1 MHDFEAEFTDRN
13 RERGTS
19 ESSALIEPRPMR
31 GFVQTKQI
39 KEVASRAL
47 NYLRSGFPV
56 HFRGPT
62 GAGKT
67 TLALHVAHK
76 LRRPMVLIHGD
87 DQFTSADL
95 TGKSQGYSKKKVIDE
110 FVRGVSKTEESMQ
123 SNWVDHRLTVAVR
136 DGHTLLYDEF
146 NRSRPEANNILLSVL
161 QEGVLDF
168 PVSGGKGE
176 TYLQV
181 HPNFKIIFTSNPEE
195 YAGVNKTQDAL
206 LDRMVTIDLE
216 HYNMDTEMKIATA
229 KSRLSPSDAEKI
241 VSIVR
246 ELRDKSSS
254 GYLPTVRGCI
264 MVAKSVKRCRGA
276 EVSKHSDQ
284 FRQICHD
291 VLISEIIRKED
302 NKNRESLRHLLDSL
316 IDKYCVSAE
325 PIVNHDN
332 LADAQESQGT
342 SKPQE
347 ANLPLESDLQISDT
361 GFNLDGQSL
370 FRVAIPEETS
380 NKSAPEEDLDFPLK
394 DDGVGIRMPFEQGM
408 ISVKNIFKPDYGE
421 E

>member
-1 MHDFEAEFTDRN
+1 
-13 RERGTS
+13 
-19 ESSALIEPRPMR
+19 
-31 GFVQTKQI
+31 
-39 KEVASRAL
+39 VAVRAL
-47 NYLRSGFPV
+47 NYLRAGFPV

-87 DQFTSADL
+87 DQFTSTDL
-95 TGKSQGYSKKKVIDE
+95 TGKSHGYSKKKVIDE

-123 SNWVDHRLTVAVR
+123 SNWTDHRLTVAVR

-181 HPNFKIIFTSNPEE
+181 HPNFRVIFTSNPEE

-216 HYNMDTEMKIATA
+216 NYDRETEVRITA
-229 KSRLSPSDAEKI
+229 SKSHLSSDDARKI

-246 ELRDKSSS
+246 ELRDDES
-254 GYLPTVRGCI
+254 GGSYLPTVRGCI
-264 MVAKSVKRCRGA
+264 MVAKSVKNHRGA
-276 EVSKHSDQ
+276 GVSKDCQ
-284 FRQICHD
+284 PFRRICHD
-291 VLISEIIRKED
+291 VLISEITRNESRK
-302 NKNRESLRHLLDSL
+302 NNRSLHHFLDGL
-316 IDKYCVSAE
+316 IDKYCSLS
-325 PIVNHDN
+325 HDSLVEN
-332 LADAQESQGT
+332 LTKKEELTEKEVLIG
-342 SKPQE
+342 
-347 ANLPLESDLQISDT
+347 
-361 GFNLDGQSL
+361 
-370 FRVAIPEETS
+370 ETS
-380 NKSAPEEDLDFPLK
+380 LSTDTLITKERISLHDI
-394 DDGVGIRMPFEQGM
+394 IRQE
-408 ISVKNIFKPDYGE
+408 YGKE
-421 E
+421 

>member
-1 MHDFEAEFTDRN
+1 MRYFEGEQSEK
-13 RERGTS
+13 ERG
-19 ESSALIEPRPMR
+19 ESTVLIEPRPMR
-31 GFVQTKQI
+31 GFVQTSQI
-39 KEVASRAL
+39 KEVAARAL
-47 NYLRSGFPV
+47 NYLRAGFPV

-95 TGKSQGYSKKKVIDE
+95 TGKSQGYSKKKIIDE

-136 DGHTLLYDEF
+136 EGHTLLYDEF

-181 HPNFKIIFTSNPEE
+181 HPNFRVIFTSNPEE

-216 HYNMDTEMKIATA
+216 HYDQETEVKIATS
-229 KSRLSPSDAEKI
+229 KSHLPITDAEKI

-246 ELRDKSSS
+246 ELRSRGAS
-254 GYLPTVRGCI
+254 GYLPTIRGCI
-264 MVAKSVKRCRGA
+264 MVAKSVKKHRGA
-276 EVSKHSDQ
+276 EVHKDSEP
-284 FRQICHD
+284 FRRICHD
-291 VLISEIIRKED
+291 VLISEITRNED
-302 NKNRESLRHLLDSL
+302 GKNKESLRQFLDEL
-316 IDKYCVSAE
+316 IDKYCLSTAT
-325 PIVNHDN
+325 
-332 LADAQESQGT
+332 LANESM
-342 SKPQE
+342 
-347 ANLPLESDLQISDT
+347 LSDLST
-361 GFNLDGQSL
+361 TVLDEGE
-370 FRVAIPEETS
+370 VKNGIPEMKIETAVS
-380 NKSAPEEDLDFPLK
+380 NPYDGLTSREVPHEPHSIPVHIIKPE
-394 DDGVGIRMPFEQGM
+394 
-408 ISVKNIFKPDYGE
+408 YGKE
-421 E
+421 

>member
-1 MHDFEAEFTDRN
+1 MRDLEGEQSNKD
-13 RERGTS
+13 GG
-19 ESSALIEPRPMR
+19 ESTVLIEPRPMR
-31 GFVQTKQI
+31 GFVQTPQI
-39 KEVASRAL
+39 KEVAARAL
-47 NYLRSGFPV
+47 NYLRAGFPV

-95 TGKSQGYSKKKVIDE
+95 TGKSQGYSRKKVIDE

-136 DGHTLLYDEF
+136 EGHTMLYDEF

-181 HPNFKIIFTSNPEE
+181 HPNFRVIFTSNPEE

-216 HYNMDTEMKIATA
+216 HYDQETEVRIVAS
-229 KSRLSPSDAEKI
+229 KSRLPATDAEKI

-246 ELRDKSSS
+246 ELRGNGTS

-264 MVAKSVKRCRGA
+264 MVAKSVKKHRGA
-276 EVSKHSDQ
+276 EVYKDSEP
-284 FRQICHD
+284 FRRICHD
-291 VLISEIIRKED
+291 VLISEITRNENSK
-302 NKNRESLRHLLDSL
+302 NKESLRQVLDQL
-316 IDKYCVSAE
+316 IDKYCLPAVALAE
-325 PIVNHDN
+325 EGLVEAKAEVLDEGEVRNGISEIKIETAVPNPHDG
-332 LADAQESQGT
+332 ST
-342 SKPQE
+342 SHEMPNEPHSIPVHITKPE
-347 ANLPLESDLQISDT
+347 
-361 GFNLDGQSL
+361 
-370 FRVAIPEETS
+370 
-380 NKSAPEEDLDFPLK
+380 
-394 DDGVGIRMPFEQGM
+394 
-408 ISVKNIFKPDYGE
+408 YGKE
-421 E
+421 

>member
-1 MHDFEAEFTDRN
+1 MNDFE
-13 RERGTS
+13 REQLNKDIEK
-19 ESSALIEPRPMR
+19 ESTVLIDPRPMR
-31 GFVQTKQI
+31 GFVQTPQI

-47 NYLRSGFPV
+47 NYLRAGFPV

-95 TGKSQGYSKKKVIDE
+95 TGKSHGYSKKKVIDE

-123 SNWVDHRLTVAVR
+123 SDWTDHRLTVAVR

-161 QEGVLDF
+161 QEGILDF

-181 HPNFKIIFTSNPEE
+181 HPNFRVIFTSNPEE

-206 LDRMVTIDLE
+206 LDRMITIDLE
-216 HYNMDTEMKIATA
+216 HYNEETETRIAA
-229 KSRLSPSDAEKI
+229 SKSRLSTNDARKI

-246 ELRDKSSS
+246 ELREKSGG

-264 MVAKSVKRCRGA
+264 MVAKSVKKQRGA
-276 EVSKHSDQ
+276 SVLRDCGP

-291 VLISEIIRKED
+291 VLISEITRSAESKDKEYLHRLLD
-302 NKNRESLRHLLDSL
+302 DLIDVHCVPDEVPAMAETSSTNPFNYISTEQHQIPVHIRES
-316 IDKYCVSAE
+316 E
-325 PIVNHDN
+325 
-332 LADAQESQGT
+332 
-342 SKPQE
+342 
-347 ANLPLESDLQISDT
+347 
-361 GFNLDGQSL
+361 
-370 FRVAIPEETS
+370 
-380 NKSAPEEDLDFPLK
+380 
-394 DDGVGIRMPFEQGM
+394 
-408 ISVKNIFKPDYGE
+408 YGKE
-421 E
+421 

>member
-1 MHDFEAEFTDRN
+1 MRDLEGEQLNKDE
-13 RERGTS
+13 RESTV
-19 ESSALIEPRPMR
+19 LIEPRPMR
-31 GFVQTKQI
+31 GFVQTQQI
-39 KEVASRAL
+39 KEVAARAL
-47 NYLRSGFPV
+47 NYLRAGFPV

-76 LRRPMVLIHGD
+76 LRNPMVLIHGD

-95 TGKSQGYSKKKVIDE
+95 TGKSHGYSKKKVIDE

-123 SNWVDHRLTVAVR
+123 SNWTDHRLTVAVR

-181 HPNFKIIFTSNPEE
+181 HPNFRVIFTSNPEE

-216 HYNMDTEMKIATA
+216 NYNQETEVKITA
-229 KSRLSPSDAEKI
+229 SKSHLSLDDARKI

-246 ELRDKSSS
+246 ELRDDDAGGS
-254 GYLPTVRGCI
+254 YLPTVRGCI
-264 MVAKSVKRCRGA
+264 MVAKSVKKHRGA
-276 EVSKHSDQ
+276 EVSKDCQ
-284 FRQICHD
+284 PFRRICHD
-291 VLISEIIRKED
+291 VLISEITRNE
-302 NKNRESLRHLLDSL
+302 NKKNNKSLHHFLDGL
-316 IDKYCVSAE
+316 IDKHC
-325 PIVNHDN
+325 PIMCNPPTNSLTENLTKEEELTTSLKISNSLDTVTDESISLHDIIR
-332 LADAQESQGT
+332 QE
-342 SKPQE
+342 
-347 ANLPLESDLQISDT
+347 
-361 GFNLDGQSL
+361 
-370 FRVAIPEETS
+370 
-380 NKSAPEEDLDFPLK
+380 
-394 DDGVGIRMPFEQGM
+394 
-408 ISVKNIFKPDYGE
+408 YGK
-421 E
+421 